1 VAQAHDTGRSVEPV
15 PSGAAGLAAYVRTAR
30 PRQWLKNVLV
40 LAAPGAAGVLTEP
53 NQAART
59 AVAFACFC
67 LAASGTYFWNDL
79 CDREADRRHPR
90 KRNRPIAAGLI
101 SPTAATATATG
112 LVVIAIVAG
121 TAVEP
126 KLGAFVAAYAVL
138 TIAYSSWLK
147 AIPVVDL
154 AAVAGGFIL
163 RTVAGGAATGVAIS
177 HWFLIVTSFGSL
189 FMVAGKRHAEHV
201 RLGDDRAAH
210 RATLDVYSL
219 SFLSYVRSM
228 SSGVA
233 ITAYCLWAFE
243 RSAAVGNQVYFE
255 LSIIPFVIAVL
266 VYALRLEAGEGGE
279 PEELVLRDPVLR
291 VFGLAWAVLF
301 AVGVYGR

>member
-1 VAQAHDTGRSVEPV
+1 VAQAHDTGRSVEPE
-15 PSGAAGLAAYVRTAR
+15 AGLAAFVRTAR

-53 NQAART
+53 DQLART
-59 AVAFACFC
+59 AAAFACFC

-90 KRNRPIAAGLI
+90 KRNRPIAAGQI
-101 SPTAATATATG
+101 SPAQATVAAVV
-112 LVVIAIVAG
+112 LVGIAVVAG
-121 TAVEP
+121 AAVEP
-126 KLGAFVAAYAVL
+126 LLGVLVAGYAAL
-138 TIAYSSWLK
+138 TLAYSSWLK
-147 AIPVVDL
+147 AIAVVDL

-163 RTVAGGAATGVAIS
+163 RTVAGGAAADVPIS
-177 HWFLIVTSFGSL
+177 HWFLIVASFGSL

-201 RLGDDRAAH
+201 RLGADRAAH

-228 SSGVA
+228 SSAVA
-233 ITAYCLWAFE
+233 IAAYCLWAFE
-243 RSAAVGNQVYFE
+243 RSAEVGNELFFE

-279 PEELVLRDPVLR
+279 PEELVLQDPVLR

-301 AVGVYGR
+301 AIGVYGG